1 MALPSSSSSA
11 VGWFDLTQ
19 SVVVTMD
26 VRVFNE
32 SLGLFKDAS
41 NNQVLSTTFMNGHFE
56 VDTLS
61 WSRADWIA
69 NVPVSQIVSVGHY
82 HSLYTDWIFFCNAY
96 FGYPN
101 GFNSLFTA
109 SSTLDFS
116 GGYFGAERLRHL
128 FLSTLVDM
136 CGNHVQGMT
145 TASLSFSQVNAA
157 LQEAVR
163 TNPFG
168 NRNPMTSSAG
178 DGFLDGDVVVF
189 DQGTEVT
196 LFLRLVPPYTA
207 TVPPT
212 TDVSNIVWPSPTD
225 VTALAHDFESPHYSQ
240 TTVLAGNFIKRTLKV
255 PLVVQLRNLSTA
267 PLFDRN
273 NVVWVS
279 LALRVHG
286 IALDAEPALDDTDK
300 DIVAF
305 SITQVFTDVVEAS
318 DLSFAALEWIA
329 STNTNT
335 NTNTNRSV
343 LGLPRSLDPAARYR
357 PTTTTTTTGKSS
369 IKRGTSSYDLSC
381 NLQCFCLMD
390 HYEGKYASPAVLV
403 QSVQDFLF
411 LQTKEVL
418 TTRFVDSVSYYLSS
432 TSTIPEGTYDYWTT
446 SNEVTLSFVDASL
459 CYVDSE
465 PVSDTDVVV

>member
-1 MALPSSSSSA
+1 MALSSSSSSS
-11 VGWFDLTQ
+11 VGLFDLTQ
-19 SVVVTMD
+19 SVIVTMD

-32 SLGLFKDAS
+32 RLGLFKDAS
-41 NNQVLSTTFMNGHFE
+41 NNQVLSTTFMNGQFE

-109 SSTLDFS
+109 GSTLDFS

-145 TASLSFSQVNAA
+145 TTSLSFSQVNAA

-212 TDVSNIVWPSPTD
+212 TDVSNIVWPSPNG
-225 VTALAHDFESPHYSQ
+225 VAALAHDFESPHYSQ

-279 LALRVHG
+279 LALRIHG

-305 SITQVFTDVVEAS
+305 SFTQVFTDVVEAS

-329 STNTNT
+329 STNTN
-335 NTNTNRSV
+335 RSV
-343 LGLPRSLDPAARYR
+343 LGLPRSFDPAARYR
-357 PTTTTTTTGKSS
+357 PTTTGTTGTTTRTT
-369 IKRGTSSYDLSC
+369 RTTTRETSVYDLSC

-390 HYEGKYASPAVLV
+390 HYEGQYASPAVLV

-459 CYVDSE
+459 CYVE
-465 PVSDTDVVV
+465 PVSDADVVV